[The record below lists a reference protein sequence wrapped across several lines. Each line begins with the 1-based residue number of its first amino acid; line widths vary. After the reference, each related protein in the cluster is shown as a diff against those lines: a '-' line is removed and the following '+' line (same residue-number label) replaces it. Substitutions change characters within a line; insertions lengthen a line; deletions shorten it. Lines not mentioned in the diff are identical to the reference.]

1 MPEYIIPI
9 KYTTIEGGK
18 YIPWT
23 FGAIDIDQL
32 ELINLGH
39 PRNYVTTINNIS
51 VIVHAIITRDFEW
64 DSINGYRD

>member
-23 FGAIDIDQL
+23 SGAISITNL
-32 ELINLGH
+32 ESLILGDPQVIIH
-39 PRNYVTTINNIS
+39 TTEGLAVTA
-51 VIVHAIITRDFEW
+51 HAIITRDFEW